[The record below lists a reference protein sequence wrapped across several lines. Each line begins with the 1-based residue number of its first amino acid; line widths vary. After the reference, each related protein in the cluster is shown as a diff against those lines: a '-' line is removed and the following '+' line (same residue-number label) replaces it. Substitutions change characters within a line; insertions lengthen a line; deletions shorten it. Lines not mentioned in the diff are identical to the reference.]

1 MTVKKLMVIGLDG
14 ATWHLVKPWMD
25 AGHLPNLAA
34 LYARGAS
41 GPLASVIQ
49 PLSSAA
55 WASFLTG
62 MNQGKHGVFDFVR
75 RKAGTYALEL
85 TDATMIQAPTLFEYL
100 GQAGLRVASI
110 NMPFTFPVWPIQGAM
125 IAGPF
130 APSLGPMIT
139 YPPTLWDELHQ
150 AVPDYEILPDYDARA
165 KDPETKLA
173 TDLVRCVSNRT
184 RAAEFMLE
192 REAWDVFMVVYT
204 STDQVQHAFWHCL
217 PETLAQAAPG
227 ESSTDTPPHLRDA
240 ILAVYRE
247 VDAGIG
253 RLLRHIEPETPF
265 IVLSD
270 HGAGRLDWWVHLNAW
285 LAQEGYLVYRP
296 QTHTSL
302 PQRFSSIATQLMK
315 TYSRITPQPIRQR
328 VRSLLGKRFSTIKER
343 LETAALT
350 GNIDWSQTRVYALGS
365 GDLYINLRGREPEGI
380 VSAGPEYEALRD
392 EVIARFQQ
400 LTTPQGQPLVEC
412 VYRREALYQG
422 EHAHRGPDMTIL
434 LTDHRFHPLAR
445 FSTSATIFEDPRR
458 WRFDA
463 RPLTG
468 GHRPDGIII
477 LAGKDIQPGAHL
489 EGARLIDLAPTIL
502 AWLGLPVPEQMDGR
516 ALKDAFLPEAGFAA
530 TLKMSDEAKPQL
542 PGQMAVY
549 SEEEKA
555 AIEQHLSELG
565 YL

>member
-1 MTVKKLMVIGLDG
+1 VTVKKLMVIGLDG
-14 ATWHLVKPWMD
+14 ATWHLLDPWIK
-25 AGHLPNLAA
+25 AGYLPNLAA
-34 LYARGAS
+34 LRARGAS

-55 WASFLTG
+55 WTSFLTG
-62 MNQGKHGVFDFVR
+62 MNQGKHGIFDFVR
-75 RKAGTYALEL
+75 RKADTYALEL

-100 GQAGLRVASI
+100 GQAGLRLASI
-110 NMPFTFPVWPIQGAM
+110 NMPFTFPVWPVQGVM
-125 IAGPF
+125 VAGPF

-139 YPPTLWDELHQ
+139 HPPGLWDELHK

-165 KDPETKLA
+165 KDPEAKLA
-173 TDLVRCVSNRT
+173 ADLVRCVSNRT
-184 RAAEFMLE
+184 RAAEFVLE

-204 STDQVQHAFWHCL
+204 STDQVQHAFWHYL
-217 PETLAQAAPG
+217 PETLAQAVPDTSPMNAP
-227 ESSTDTPPHLRDA
+227 PRLRDA

-253 RLLRHIEPETPF
+253 RLLQHVEPETPI

-285 LAQEGYLVYRP
+285 LAQQGYLVYQR
-296 QTHTSL
+296 QARTSVRGRLTHM
-302 PQRFSSIATQLMK
+302 ATQLIK
-315 TYSRITPQPIRQR
+315 IYSRAVPQPIRRQIR
-328 VRSLLGKRFSTIKER
+328 ILLGKHFSTIKER
-343 LETAALT
+343 LETSALT
-350 GNIDWSQTRVYALGS
+350 GSVDWSRTRVYALGS
-365 GDLYINLRGREPEGI
+365 GDIYVNMRGREPQGI
-380 VSAGPEYEALRD
+380 VSPGPEYESLRD
-392 EVIARFQQ
+392 EVIAGFQR
-400 LTTPQGQPLVEC
+400 LTTPDGRPLVEHI
-412 VYRREALYQG
+412 YRREALYQG
-422 EHAHRGPDMTIL
+422 EHAQHGPD
-434 LTDHRFHPLAR
+434 LTVVLADHRFHPLAR
-445 FSTSATIFEDPRR
+445 FAASEAMFEDPRR

-468 GHRPDGIII
+468 GHRLKGIII
-477 LAGKDIQPGAHL
+477 LAGDGVQAGAEL

-516 ALKDAFLPEAGFAA
+516 ALVNAFRPEAEIAG
-530 TLKMSDEAKPQL
+530 TIKSISDVRLQL
-542 PGQMAVY
+542 PGQTTVY